1 MSISLDT
8 PGYLAYFSQMR
19 LIFLTVVLSV
29 FQGLA
34 ADARTWTS
42 TSGKALEGDLVG
54 VQSGKAYIRVGKRVG
69 AVPIKGLSRS
79 DQAFIKKWLID
90 QQLARL
96 SSRLEGLVPSEGREQ
111 TAEANTPED
120 AAALRPENIMARML
134 AERKAREDDKAK
146 TLAAKKAVFAQAK
159 SKRAAKRCVT

>member
-1 MSISLDT
+1 L
-8 PGYLAYFSQMR
+8 GYLNQVRF
-19 LIFLTVVLSV
+19 ICLTVVLSA
-29 FQGLA
+29 FLGFA

-42 TSGKALEGDLVG
+42 ISGKTLEGDLVR
-54 VQSGKAYIRVGKRVG
+54 VQSGKADIRVGKRVG
-69 AVPIKGLSRS
+69 AVPIKGLSQS
-79 DQAFIKKWLID
+79 DQAFIKKWIAD

-96 SSRLEGLVPSEGREQ
+96 SSRLEGLAPSEGREHA
-111 TAEANTPED
+111 AEAKAQES
-120 AAALRPENIMARML
+120 AAGLRPEDIMARML